1 MNKDTAIEIL
11 NSLIDDGILSSGE
24 IEAVTCLFKY
34 IKHLESENPEKVA
47 YYSTRCCRTCKN
59 LHIGSVAYGC
69 KDHAV
74 PSFDRV
80 NSCPNYEAF

>member
-11 NSLIDDGILSSGE
+11 NSLIDDGILSSG
-24 IEAVTCLFKY
+24 
-34 IKHLESENPEKVA
+34 EKVA